1 MDIRLR
7 NIAKIAEA
15 DIKADGV
22 SIIGGY
28 NDTGKSTVLKSIYA
42 SVNLFRNADQKV
54 RAERRSSL
62 FSAIADRTTY
72 FDPDGYGG
80 SLAHILINFADMFS
94 ERWFRDGNESFTAF
108 KQIFRECASRDEEAP
123 DQQLDD
129 QIFTDEFLRPIYE
142 KVEEVLKRPRETYM
156 KYIGEMYIRSAF
168 SGQMNHLG
176 SNDAAKIQIQS
187 EDAEHYLEVKENRIT
202 DMSYASVSKP
212 DAIYLP
218 TYNVLD
224 LIKDRS
230 SRFRF
235 RTGNRYSM
243 EDELRKYLTSEGDA
257 RQTYEAYSEREANI
271 SAIREILKEVV
282 HGELQMEGNG
292 KLSFKDDGL
301 EKGIDMSNVA
311 SGMKT
316 FLVIQ
321 KLVENGYLKKNGILL
336 IDEPETNLHPEWHL
350 KFAEIIVLM
359 YKYMGI
365 STVANSH
372 SPYFIRAI
380 EVKLADYGMKENG
393 NFYLMEK
400 MDNGRCYLKNVTDR
414 TNELYQRLYMP
425 LQYL

>member
-1 MDIRLR
+1 MDIKLR
-7 NIAKIAEA
+7 DIAKIAEA
-15 DIKADGV
+15 DIKVDGV

-28 NDTGKSTVLKSIYA
+28 NDTGKSTVLKSIYTG
-42 SVNLFRNADQKV
+42 VNLFRNADRKV

-62 FSAIADRTTY
+62 YSILADQTTY
-72 FDPDGYGG
+72 FEQNGYNG
-80 SLAHILINFADMFS
+80 SWFRGLFEFADIFS
-94 ERWFRDGNESFTAF
+94 ERWARDENGSFDAF
-108 KQIFRECASRDEEAP
+108 KKIFRECAEHDEGVS
-123 DQQLDD
+123 DQLLDD
-129 QIFTDEFLRPIYE
+129 KIFTDEFLRPIYE
-142 KVEEVLKRPRETYM
+142 KVEEVLNRSRETYM

-168 SGQMNHLG
+168 SGQMNHLR
-176 SNDAAKIQIQS
+176 SNDTAKIQIQS

-235 RTGNRYSM
+235 RTSNRYSM

-257 RQTYEAYSEREANI
+257 RQTYETYSEREANI

-292 KLSFKDDGL
+292 KLSFKDNSL
-301 EKGIDMSNVA
+301 EKNIDMSNVA

-400 MDNGRCYLKNVTDR
+400 MENGRCYLKNVTDR